1 MSDKKIEVLV
11 AAVDENPVM
20 LAEHMNLQTEAIICN
35 QCHLYAYEQFEH
47 NGRMVRVFSLD
58 ERGVGLNRNTALQ
71 RTDAG
76 ICVFSDE
83 DIVYDDGYEQKI
95 LDEFRKNPKADVLM
109 FNVRAVEERRTYEN
123 TRHKRVHW
131 YNYGRYPTYSM
142 CARTESL
149 RKANVSFS
157 LLFGGG
163 ARYSNGEDSLFIHDC
178 LKAGLA
184 IYATPVSIGHES
196 RREDAG
202 STWFEGYNEKFFYDR
217 GVLYHYL
224 YGCMA
229 RPLALRFLC
238 KHRSAMCRTI
248 PLMKAYALMKK
259 GIREA

>member
-109 FNVRAVEERRTYEN
+109 FNVWAVEERRTYEN

-149 RKANVSFS
+149 RQQ
-157 LLFGGG
+157 
-163 ARYSNGEDSLFIHDC
+163 
-178 LKAGLA
+178 
-184 IYATPVSIGHES
+184 
-196 RREDAG
+196 
-202 STWFEGYNEKFFYDR
+202 R
-217 GVLYHYL
+217 G
-224 YGCMA
+224 
-229 RPLALRFLC
+229 RFAV
-238 KHRSAMCRTI
+238 H
-248 PLMKAYALMKK
+248 P
-259 GIREA
+259 

>member
-109 FNVRAVEERRTYEN
+109 FTGTITGGIRPTACVRGRRAS
-123 TRHKRVHW
+123 
-131 YNYGRYPTYSM
+131 GRQMS
-142 CARTESL
+142 RS
-149 RKANVSFS
+149 VSFS
-157 LLFGGG
+157 G
-163 ARYSNGEDSLFIHDC
+163 AVR
-178 LKAGLA
+178 
-184 IYATPVSIGHES
+184 ATATGKIRCSS
-196 RREDAG
+196 M
-202 STWFEGYNEKFFYDR
+202 T
-217 GVLYHYL
+217 
-224 YGCMA
+224 
-229 RPLALRFLC
+229 ALRPALRSTRL
-238 KHRSAMCRTI
+238 RSASG
-248 PLMKAYALMKK
+248 MKA
-259 GIREA
+259 RERMPAPPGLKDTTRSFFMTAAFSIIICTDAWRVRWHCAFFVSTGRQCAAPSRLRRRMH